1 MYKSFLV
8 SSVPLLYIGLKQ
20 MILYTPWF
28 NEYLELGN
36 WSKICKIIGRSNIN
50 RVGNIISDTAPRT
63 KVVSERKLKTKHT
76 KNPVSSKSVLHGNY
90 NF

>member
-20 MILYTPWF
+20 MILYKPWF
-28 NEYLELGN
+28 NEYLELGK

-50 RVGNIISDTAPRT
+50 TVGIIISDITSRT
-63 KVVSERKLKTKHT
+63 KVIS
-76 KNPVSSKSVLHGNY
+76 
-90 NF
+90 